1 VGGGGSVLHCVVLNT
16 PIRHSTEVG
25 NTSENSLQNSGD

>member
-1 VGGGGSVLHCVVLNT
+1 VSGGSVLHCVVLNT

-25 NTSENSLQNSGD
+25 NTSENSL